1 VGMRIGEYEIGLS
14 PLGWL
19 AFGAAAAAH
28 ALAPGKGFRRSYVS
42 QREGNQDM
50 AYKLTVFIVNPDD
63 EQIYVEHNFY
73 GETKADAEHVK
84 REHIASCEYFRAAE
98 AEGRTVEEGEEIE
111 AEDWPSVDEGEDD
124 GDDADK

>member
-1 VGMRIGEYEIGLS
+1 MGIRIGEYEIGLS

-19 AFGAAAAAH
+19 AFLGAAAANAI
-28 ALAPGKGFRRSYVS
+28 APGKGFRRRYEA
-42 QREGNQDM
+42 QREGNSSM

-84 REHIASCEYFRAAE
+84 REHIASCEYFKAAE
-98 AEGRTVEEGEEIE
+98 AEGRTIEEGEEIE
-111 AEDWPSVDEGEDD
+111 AEEWPSVDEDEEE
-124 GDDADK
+124 GDSR